1 LQSIGISGSVCMSTY
16 LSHKKLDLA
25 AMFYFARR
33 LSEARQ
39 LQEEVMKKRIEILGP
54 DHISTLS
61 SMTYLAVT
69 LRAQGHVSDAVE
81 LVRKCCEVYEKIASP
96 GSKEP
101 LATQGDVR
109 EVQSRAGGDL
119 STERPGTFE

>member
-1 LQSIGISGSVCMSTY
+1 MSTY

-25 AMFYFARR
+25 AMFYFDRR
-33 LSEARQ
+33 LSEAQQ
-39 LQEEVMKKRIEILGP
+39 LQEEVLEKRIEMLGP

-81 LVRKCCEVYEKIASP
+81 LMRKCCEVYEKIASP
-96 GSKEP
+96 GSEDHWRFKE
-101 LATQGDVR
+101 
-109 EVQSRAGGDL
+109 
-119 STERPGTFE
+119 TFERSSREQEEKKDSVLANDTACQD